1 MSNVIKLPVRE
12 TDARLRNG
20 GELTIEEKLDAIF
33 EVMRHSHIREAKE
46 EIVWLKKKLDE
57 TFRAAHVWRLEN
69 EAMRIVLDE
78 VVYNKGKK

>member
-1 MSNVIKLPVRE
+1 MTNVVQLPVKTSNE
-12 TDARLRNG
+12 PIKNG
-20 GELTIEEKLDAIF
+20 AHTIEDKLDAIF
-33 EVMRHSHIREAKE
+33 EVMRHPHIREAKE

>member
-1 MSNVIKLPVRE
+1 MTNVVQLPIKTSNEPIK
-12 TDARLRNG
+12 NG
-20 GELTIEEKLDAIF
+20 AHTIEDKLDAIF
-33 EVMRHSHIREAKE
+33 EVMRHPHIREAKE
-46 EIVWLKKKLDE
+46 EIVWLKKKLDK

>member
-1 MSNVIKLPVRE
+1 MTNVVQLPVKTFNE
-12 TDARLRNG
+12 PIKNG
-20 GELTIEEKLDAIF
+20 AHTIEDKLDAIF
-33 EVMRHSHIREAKE
+33 EVMRHPHIREAKE